1 MENPSVTIGLCV
13 KNNGNLIKET
23 LSSLLN
29 QGFPLER
36 SELIVVDGYSSDKTV
51 DTIKKRISGTAI
63 KCRVFYESK
72 GLGTAR
78 QIVVDNALGEYIL
91 WLDGDLTLSRN
102 YMRKLTEFMD
112 RNPKVGIA
120 KGKYSLTPGANHAA
134 TLEMYS
140 RAAGKMIDFNSKIET
155 NSMGTAGCIYRTEA
169 IRQAG
174 GFDKAIR
181 GYGEDWD
188 AEHRVRS
195 AGWLLETVNAYY
207 QDYERIGLTWSSVW
221 QKYLRR
227 GRDSRFFVR
236 KNKSSIELYKWIPPA
251 ALLSGLL
258 YSLRLYRLAHR
269 KIVFL
274 LPIQHVFKMTAWLMG
289 FMRKQT

>member
-13 KNNGNLIKET
+13 KNSGSLIEET
-23 LSSLLN
+23 LSSLLS

-36 SELIVVDGYSSDKTV
+36 LELIVVDGYSSDKTV
-51 DTIKKRISGTAI
+51 DTIRGRISGTEI

-78 QIVVDNALGEYIL
+78 QMVVDNALGEYIL
-91 WLDGDLTLSRN
+91 WLDGDLILSSS
-102 YMRKLTEFMD
+102 YLRKLTEFMD
-112 RNPKVGIA
+112 QNPKVGIT

-155 NSMGTAGCIYRTEA
+155 NSMGTAGCIYRTQA

-188 AEHRVRS
+188 AEYRVRS
-195 AGWLLETVNAYY
+195 AGWLLETVDAYY
-207 QDYERIGLTWSSVW
+207 QDYERRGLTWNSVW
-221 QKYLRR
+221 QKYVRR

-236 KNKSSIELYKWIPPA
+236 KNKGSIELYKWIPPA
-251 ALLSGLL
+251 AFLSGLL
-258 YSLRLYRLAHR
+258 YSLRLYRLTCR

-289 FMRKQT
+289 FMKKQI